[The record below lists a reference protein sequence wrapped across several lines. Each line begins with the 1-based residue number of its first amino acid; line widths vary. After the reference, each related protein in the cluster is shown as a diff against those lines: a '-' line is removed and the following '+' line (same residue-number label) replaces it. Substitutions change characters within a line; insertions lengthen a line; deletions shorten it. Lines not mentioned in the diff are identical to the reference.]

1 MLFTSMLDRMEK
13 EQVFSVGKHKTHSFV
28 IQEECDQYFRQELT
42 PDELRQLGQELIALA
57 DEAQQTA
64 DAQVQR
70 TAVRVMTK
78 ALDELTS
85 ACTDEAG
92 APKAPDKKAL
102 MKARAMLPAWCENSM
117 TKPTAKQA

>member
-13 EQVFSVGKHKTHSFV
+13 EQVFSVGKHKTNSFV
-28 IQEECDQYFRQELT
+28 IQEECDQYFMQELT

-70 TAVRVMTK
+70 AAVRVMTK

-85 ACTDEAG
+85 ACTDETG
-92 APKAPDKKAL
+92 AAKAPDKKAL
-102 MKARAMLPAWCENSM
+102 MKARAMLPSWCANSL
-117 TKPTAKQA
+117 TKPAAKQA